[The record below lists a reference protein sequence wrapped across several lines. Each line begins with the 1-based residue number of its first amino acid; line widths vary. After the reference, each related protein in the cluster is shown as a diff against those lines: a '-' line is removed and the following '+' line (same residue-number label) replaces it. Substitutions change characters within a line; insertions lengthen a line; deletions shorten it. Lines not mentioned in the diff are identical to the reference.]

1 MINRETITL
10 LSANKIA
17 RITIMVNHQNGE
29 SPKNYQNECNI
40 EQRKC
45 AIQPGERNRDPK
57 GLPLLKRDMI
67 DTIFTYDV

>member
-1 MINRETITL
+1 MNDALSKRSDLVKKVSMINREKITL

-45 AIQPGERNRDPK
+45 DS
-57 GLPLLKRDMI
+57 
-67 DTIFTYDV
+67 